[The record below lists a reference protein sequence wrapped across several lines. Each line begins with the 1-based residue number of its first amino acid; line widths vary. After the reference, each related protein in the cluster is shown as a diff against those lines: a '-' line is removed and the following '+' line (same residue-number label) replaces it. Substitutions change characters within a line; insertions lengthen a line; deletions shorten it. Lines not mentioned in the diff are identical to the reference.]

1 MNALYDAEGLRAAH
15 RGQFSLDLLGEVD
28 QAPTEW
34 PVTEQPVVD
43 DHQGDELFTVTLG
56 GEPTGG
62 ALFGFLIP
70 SPPESEVE
78 VVESVHSDPATCG
91 ARGYR
96 RLACR
101 VCWPRPDRCGWGTCS
116 RRAPFEVTDTDGDE
130 MPACLRCARLARTA
144 GFGVAGRRRG

>member
-1 MNALYDAEGLRAAH
+1 MNALFNAEALRAAH

-28 QAPTEW
+28 QASAEQPLA
-34 PVTEQPVVD
+34 EQPVVD
-43 DHQGDELFTVTLG
+43 EHQVDELFTITLG
-56 GEPTGG
+56 GEPTDG

-70 SPPESEVE
+70 GPPESEV

-96 RLACR
+96 RAACP

-116 RRAPFEVTDTDGDE
+116 RRAPFLVIDTDGDE

-144 GFGVAGRRRG
+144 GFGVAGRRHG